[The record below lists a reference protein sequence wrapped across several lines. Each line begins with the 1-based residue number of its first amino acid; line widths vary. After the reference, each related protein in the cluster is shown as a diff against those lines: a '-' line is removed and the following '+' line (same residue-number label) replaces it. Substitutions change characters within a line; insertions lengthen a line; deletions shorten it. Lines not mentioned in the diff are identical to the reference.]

1 MLPRGFPKEE
11 LYGLTSQ
18 TRPAAVSIPSNIA
31 EGQARLTRGEFRQS
45 LGYAKGSLAEL
56 QTRLL
61 IAETLGYPGISESVL
76 NDLDEVRRL
85 LNGLISSLSDS
96 NDNPQL
102 RTHNSQLSALLLR
115 GGRLL
120 FAGRHLPARE

>member
-1 MLPRGFPKEE
+1 MLPGVSRRKN

-18 TRPAAVSIPSNIA
+18 MRRAAVSIPSNIA
-31 EGQARLTRGEFRQS
+31 DGQARLTRGEFRQS

-56 QTRLL
+56 QTQLL

-96 NDNPQL
+96 K
-102 RTHNSQLSALLLR
+102 
-115 GGRLL
+115 
-120 FAGRHLPARE
+120 